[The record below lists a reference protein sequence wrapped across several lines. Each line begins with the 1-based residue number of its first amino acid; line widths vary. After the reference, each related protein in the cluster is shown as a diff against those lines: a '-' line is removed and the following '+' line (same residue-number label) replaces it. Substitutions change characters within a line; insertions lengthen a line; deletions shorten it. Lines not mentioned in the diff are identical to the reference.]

1 MSKVVFFSYLNNWP
15 IFVFKLDQNSNL
27 LIFKLKKK
35 KKKILTYSLR
45 SLTRKSR
52 NQSEKA
58 SSSKITENVKQIE
71 NQRQTQSESESDRE
85 GESI

>member
-27 LIFKLKKK
+27 LIFKKKK
-35 KKKILTYSLR
+35 KNLTYSLR

-71 NQRQTQSESESDRE
+71 NQTQTQSVSESDRE